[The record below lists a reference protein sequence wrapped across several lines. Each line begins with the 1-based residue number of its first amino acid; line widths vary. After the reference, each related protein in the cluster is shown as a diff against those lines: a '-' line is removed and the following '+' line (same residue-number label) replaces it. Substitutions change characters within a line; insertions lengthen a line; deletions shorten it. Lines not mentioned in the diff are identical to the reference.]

1 MGIYV
6 TKPFLPPKEE
16 FLKKVSEIFDRNILT
31 NQGPNVCEFEAKM
44 RKYLN
49 VKHFHYV
56 TNGTIALQLALR
68 ALDITEGEI
77 ITTPFSYV
85 ATVSSILWER
95 CTPVFVDIEPD
106 NFTIDVSKIEAA
118 ITVKTKAIMPV
129 HVFGYACDVDE
140 IDRVAKKY
148 GLKVIYDAAH
158 TFGSF
163 YNGKALCSYGDIST
177 LSFHATKL
185 FHTIEGGACITADNE
200 ISEKVELIKRFG
212 HSGDEHICLG
222 INAKQDEINAA
233 MGIVNFEYLS
243 KIIQIRKYLSER
255 YDMLLNDKIQRPKR
269 QDCLEYNY
277 SYYPVLFENEISLN
291 EAFKKMAKKNIYPRR
306 YFYPSLNELP
316 YLKRMSC
323 PIAED
328 ISSRIA
334 CLPMYVGLEE
344 KEIEMICDCL

>member
-1 MGIYV
+1 M
-6 TKPFLPPKEE
+6 K
-16 FLKKVSEIFDRNILT
+16 
-31 NQGPNVCEFEAKM
+31 Q
-44 RKYLN
+44 
-49 VKHFHYV
+49 
-56 TNGTIALQLALR
+56 
-68 ALDITEGEI
+68 
-77 ITTPFSYV
+77 
-85 ATVSSILWER
+85 
-95 CTPVFVDIEPD
+95 VF
-106 NFTIDVSKIEAA
+106 
-118 ITVKTKAIMPV
+118 
-129 HVFGYACDVDE
+129 
-140 IDRVAKKY
+140 
-148 GLKVIYDAAH
+148 
-158 TFGSF
+158 
-163 YNGKALCSYGDIST
+163 
-177 LSFHATKL
+177 
-185 FHTIEGGACITADNE
+185 
-200 ISEKVELIKRFG
+200 
-212 HSGDEHICLG
+212 
-222 INAKQDEINAA
+222 
-233 MGIVNFEYLS
+233 S